1 MLAALRAFN
10 AISTANR
17 VSLSCL
23 LFWLA
28 AGSMIGWDAVRVAAR
43 GWSALWQHEAFF
55 AVSLPPGSLGFV
67 VAASQIVTAQRRLLR
82 VPTEDYDEQAVVKR
96 NRTLAVLLALA
107 NAFPLAVLAL
117 AWTA

>member
-1 MLAALRAFN
+1 
-10 AISTANR
+10 
-17 VSLSCL
+17 
-23 LFWLA
+23 
-28 AGSMIGWDAVRVAAR
+28 
-43 GWSALWQHEAFF
+43 
-55 AVSLPPGSLGFV
+55 
-67 VAASQIVTAQRRLLR
+67 